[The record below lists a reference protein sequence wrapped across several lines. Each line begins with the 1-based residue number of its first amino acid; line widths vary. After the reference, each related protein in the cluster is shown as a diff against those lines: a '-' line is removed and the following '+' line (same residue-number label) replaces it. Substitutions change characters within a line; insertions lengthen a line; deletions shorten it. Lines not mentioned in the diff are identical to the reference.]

1 MIRGYFYAGVAA
13 LIVGMG
19 ALSYHFYNR
28 AKLAGIENERLTGE
42 LVTVK
47 QVNQQNVDTIA
58 RITAFREETNKVL
71 TTVTQRLDEIN
82 KAQVDTTNALADLR
96 ANDVTAREYLD
107 TSIPDS
113 VRGMLNKRP
122 ASGR

>member
-28 AKLAGIENERLTGE
+28 AKLAGIENVRLTGE

-47 QVNQQNVDTIA
+47 QINQQNVDTIA